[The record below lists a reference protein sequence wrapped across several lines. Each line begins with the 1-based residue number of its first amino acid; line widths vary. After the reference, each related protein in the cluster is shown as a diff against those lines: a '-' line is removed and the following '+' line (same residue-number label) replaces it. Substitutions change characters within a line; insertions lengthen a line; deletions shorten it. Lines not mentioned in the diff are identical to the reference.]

1 VVLEV
6 TAKDNGDKEF
16 KETRSYYPIGID
28 LDGYMRYGAWQIKEM
43 IDLTL
48 QPKATQKERFVFEF
62 DENVSSVGVSVNV
75 YYYVSGKKGD
85 RIYTKTKHLTYE

>member
-6 TAKDNGDKEF
+6 TAKDNKGKEY
-16 KETRSYYPIGID
+16 KEVKSYYPIGID

-48 QPKATQKERFVFEF
+48 QPKTIQKEQVIFEF
-62 DENVSSVGVSVNV
+62 DKDITSADVAVNV
-75 YYYVSGKKGD
+75 YYYISGKKGD
-85 RIYTKTKHLTYE
+85 KIYSASKHLSFE